1 MLQDIQIFRIY
12 REWAC
17 LKIRLK
23 SNETGSYFYLIKGYD
38 KLVSIATFQFMTNWS
53 MTGVNSPFFIIHEVN
68 ITPSLG
74 FPDREQL
81 ANPSTNLKSEML
93 V

>member
-1 MLQDIQIFRIY
+1 
-12 REWAC
+12 
-17 LKIRLK
+17 
-23 SNETGSYFYLIKGYD
+23 
-38 KLVSIATFQFMTNWS
+38 
-53 MTGVNSPFFIIHEVN
+53 MTGVNSPFFIIHGVN